1 MMDDLNIL
9 KLKNLLLDKEFC
21 IANANRDICQGD
33 GWTMGWDHQMLEIN
47 SEINE
52 LIKEIEKVNSRKSA
66 PPPWAERPVADI
78 NDSNIMINKG

>member
-1 MMDDLNIL
+1 MNDLNML

-21 IANANRDICQGD
+21 ISNANRDLDLG

-52 LIKEIEKVNSRKSA
+52 LIKEIEKENSRKST
-66 PPPWAERPVADI
+66 PPPGSKRSVADI
-78 NDSNIMINKG
+78 NESNIMINRG

>member
-1 MMDDLNIL
+1 
-9 KLKNLLLDKEFC
+9 
-21 IANANRDICQGD
+21 
-33 GWTMGWDHQMLEIN
+33 MGWDHQMLEIN